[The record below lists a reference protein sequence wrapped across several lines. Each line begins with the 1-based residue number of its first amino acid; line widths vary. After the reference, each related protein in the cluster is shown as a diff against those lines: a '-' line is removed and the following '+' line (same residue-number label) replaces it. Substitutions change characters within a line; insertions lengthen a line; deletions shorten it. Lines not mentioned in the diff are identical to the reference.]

1 MSMTDPSTSAGRQ
14 VLVCIKRV
22 PESSGQVLLSDDGQS
37 VDARHVGYT
46 VSPHEECAVE
56 LAVQVAGAT
65 GGEATV
71 LTVGPPDAVEQLRN
85 AIAVGC
91 SSAVLV
97 EASPAEFGPVDVA
110 AAIAEVV
117 RAREAEGTTYDLIL
131 LGNDAADTGDF
142 QVPVRLAYELGR
154 PVLTGISTCEV
165 QGDRVVARGEG
176 PAGTEIFEVP
186 LPGVVAVM
194 EGGVTPKYPS
204 IPGRMKAKRATVD
217 TVASGIE
224 PVGSGRV
231 RLKLPPAQPSSVEI
245 LGEGPEAAPAVVDL
259 LFELGVVSR

>member
-1 MSMTDPSTSAGRQ
+1 MAD

-22 PESSGQVLLSDDGQS
+22 PHASGEVLLSEDGQS

-65 GGEATV
+65 GGQATV
-71 LTVGPPDAVEQLRN
+71 LSVGPADATEQLRN

-91 SSAVLV
+91 SGAVLV
-97 EASPAEFGPVDVA
+97 EADTERFGPADVA

-117 RAREAEGTTYDLIL
+117 RAREAAGTTYDLVL

-142 QVPVRLAYELGR
+142 QVGVRLAYALSR

-165 QGDRVVARGEG
+165 SGGTLVARGDG
-176 PAGTEIFEVP
+176 PEGTETFELP
-186 LPGVVAVM
+186 LPAVVAVM

-204 IPGRMKAKRATVD
+204 IPGRMKAKRATVE
-217 TVASGIE
+217 TVTSGVD

-245 LGEGPEAAPAVVDL
+245 LGDGPEAAPAVVDL
-259 LFELGVVSR
+259 LVRIGVVSR